1 MFGSKSYLTF
11 NTFSQLF
18 KHKTTYTSIHGTTHA
33 PPHPPIPLAPS
44 SAHPAQ
50 VPKRARPLLS
60 LPSGGTWN
68 SWSSCASVEAELQ
81 IARTPVGG
89 PHDDASTRPCRIYGG
104 LPPDLLLHSL
114 VCRLRD
120 LPPSR
125 ARHYLLPLL
134 ASPAPSRRADGASR
148 MESSPTIFM
157 IQGFPCFTLRD
168 SIAGGKPPEPE
179 GRGHAPLTNGTCLRS

>member
-89 PHDDASTRPCRIYGG
+89 PHDDASTRSLPTSCSTPSCAGSATFLRLAHDTTSSRC
-104 LPPDLLLHSL
+104 LPPQPLAAEPTVHHEWK
-114 VCRLRD
+114 VV
-120 LPPSR
+120 PPS
-125 ARHYLLPLL
+125 
-134 ASPAPSRRADGASR
+134 S
-148 MESSPTIFM
+148 
-157 IQGFPCFTLRD
+157 
-168 SIAGGKPPEPE
+168 
-179 GRGHAPLTNGTCLRS
+179 